1 MHETSR
7 LQQQA
12 DNTLTRDSHR
22 PLRWTVVDTPMWQAT
37 WHHLMSSDDSVESLH
52 PAIKAS
58 LTMFAHICRLTTVA
72 CLGWEAAS
80 PTALSPSSQQTSLPP
95 PMARSPLP
103 AKLRVR
109 MGSPLPTLP
118 GPPLHPLR
126 TLKPTTLVTPCRHPS
141 SPTQS
146 QRLFPREGM
155 APLGLSA
162 AGQHS
167 ILYRILL

>member
-1 MHETSR
+1 
-7 LQQQA
+7 
-12 DNTLTRDSHR
+12 
-22 PLRWTVVDTPMWQAT
+22 MWQAT
-37 WHHLMSSDDSVESLH
+37 WHHLSDSVESLH
-52 PAIKAS
+52 PTIKAS

-95 PMARSPLP
+95 PTARSPIP
-103 AKLRVR
+103 AKPPVR
-109 MGSPLPTLP
+109 MGLPLATLP
-118 GPPLHPLR
+118 DPLLHPLR
-126 TLKPTTLVTPCRHPS
+126 TLKPTTVGTPSRHPS

-167 ILYRILL
+167 ILHSVYSPRHLCFTAS